1 MPEWA
6 LGLEVMV
13 RVKICGITNLQDALT
28 AIDLGAHALGFN
40 FCKKS
45 PRYIEPTQAK
55 SLVEALPPFV
65 SLVGV
70 FVDEYSPERV
80 MSIAQAIGISSVQ
93 LHGSE
98 SPEYVKK
105 LSGLQVIKSFRV
117 DGQFEVK
124 QMAAYPVNTF
134 LLDGYTPGHF
144 GGTGKTFDWEVA
156 LSGKKQGRIIL
167 AGGLSAE
174 NIFEAVCRVEP
185 YAVDICSG
193 VESQPGKKDL
203 KKMQNLFR
211 EIDRAHHEPDHAL
224 VEGDRI

>member
-1 MPEWA
+1 
-6 LGLEVMV
+6 MV
-13 RVKICGITNLQDALT
+13 RVKICGITDLQDALA
-28 AIDLGAHALGFN
+28 AIELGAHALGFN
-40 FCKKS
+40 FYKKS
-45 PRYIEPTQAK
+45 SRYIEPTQAK

-80 MSIAQAIGISSVQ
+80 MKIAQAIGISSVQ

-98 SPEYVKK
+98 SPDYVKK
-105 LSGLQVIKSFRV
+105 LGGLQVIKSFRV
-117 DGQFEVK
+117 DDQFEVQ

-134 LLDGYTPGHF
+134 LLDGYVPGQF
-144 GGTGKTFDWEVA
+144 GGTGKTCDWEVA
-156 LSGKKQGRIIL
+156 LAAKKQGRIIL

-174 NIFEAVCRVEP
+174 NIFEAVCKVEP

-203 KKMQNLFR
+203 KKMQDLFR
-211 EIDRAHHEPDHAL
+211 EVDRAHRGLDRAL
-224 VEGDRI
+224 VEGGRI